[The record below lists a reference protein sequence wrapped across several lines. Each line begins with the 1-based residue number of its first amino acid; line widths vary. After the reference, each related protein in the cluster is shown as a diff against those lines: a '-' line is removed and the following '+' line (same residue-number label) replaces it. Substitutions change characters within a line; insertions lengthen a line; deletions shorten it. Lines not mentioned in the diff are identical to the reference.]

1 MLVTLNDILPA
12 ARREKRAVGA
22 FNIGNYETAIAI
34 VRAAEELQLPVIVQV
49 FSRLVDHGHA
59 GPLGALVRHL
69 AEKATVPVVLHLDH
83 GSSLEQVRIAL
94 DAGFTS
100 VMLDA
105 SKLPYAEN
113 VALVKEAVR
122 LAHAAGATAEGEI
135 GHVPMNGSTMAVSDP
150 EETLHFYEETQVDAL
165 AVSIGTVHGF
175 YKAEPNIRVDLC
187 AKLAE
192 MIPVPLVLHGGSGTP
207 REKVRAVIRNG
218 IAKINVA
225 TEYLYEFQMATKE
238 RVNEC
243 GDKFVSTDILM
254 APVVDRCYEFI
265 RDDLA
270 FFAGR

>member
-1 MLVTLNDILPA
+1 MAWN
-12 ARREKRAVGA
+12 
-22 FNIGNYETAIAI
+22 
-34 VRAAEELQLPVIVQV
+34 
-49 FSRLVDHGHA
+49 
-59 GPLGALVRHL
+59 
-69 AEKATVPVVLHLDH
+69 
-83 GSSLEQVRIAL
+83 
-94 DAGFTS
+94 
-100 VMLDA
+100 
-105 SKLPYAEN
+105 
-113 VALVKEAVR
+113 
-122 LAHAAGATAEGEI
+122 
-135 GHVPMNGSTMAVSDP
+135 PMR
-150 EETLHFYEETQVDAL
+150 LHFYEETKVDAL

-187 AKLAE
+187 AKLAS

-207 REKVRAVIRNG
+207 REKVRAVIQNG

>member
-1 MLVTLNDILPA
+1 MLATLNDILPA

-59 GPLGALVRHL
+59 GALGALVRHL

-135 GHVPMNGSTMAVSDP
+135 GHVPMTGSTMAVSDP
-150 EETLHFYEETQVDAL
+150 DETLRFYEETQVDAL

-192 MIPVPLVLHGGSGTP
+192 VIPVPLVLHGGSGTP